1 MAVDAPT
8 VSGAAER
15 EPLYAYIRLAAALT
29 IMTIGTVGMYAI
41 VVALKPIAAEFG
53 ASRSDASVAYAV
65 TMIGFGVGG
74 VMMGR
79 WSDRVGV
86 MWPCL
91 FGTLILALGFILA
104 AQASSLW
111 QLYLAQGLMIGML
124 GNAALFAPLVAD
136 TTLWFHRRR
145 GIAVAIVASGNY
157 LAGVL
162 WPPVIQ
168 HYIDASDWRA
178 TYTGIGLFCGIAMP
192 PLCLMLQRRAPVVLA
207 AAADTDAGTDQPL
220 GLSPN
225 RLHGLLAVAGIA
237 CCLAMAMPQAHIVA
251 HATDLGHA
259 AQRGAEMLAVMLAT
273 GIVSRLVFGWISDHI
288 GGLETL
294 LLGSS
299 LQALM
304 LIGFMF
310 AESLSSLYL
319 MAALFGLSQ
328 GGIVPS
334 YAMIVRRYFVPGQ
347 AGWRIA
353 LVLSM
358 TLLGMAL
365 GGWLAGL
372 LYDLTGS
379 YRMAFINAVIFNL
392 LNMAIAGALLR
403 RARQGV

>member
-1 MAVDAPT
+1 MAVDAAQA
-8 VSGAAER
+8 GR
-15 EPLYAYIRLAAALT
+15 EPIYAYIRLAASLT
-29 IMTIGTVGMYAI
+29 VMTMGTVGMYAI

-53 ASRSDASVAYAV
+53 ATRSDASMAYAV

-74 VMMGR
+74 VIMGR

-86 MWPCL
+86 MWPAL
-91 FGTLILALGFILA
+91 VGSVLLALGFVLA
-104 AQASSLW
+104 ARAENLF
-111 QLYLAQGLMIGML
+111 QLYLAQGLLIGML

-168 HYIDASDWRA
+168 YYIDLSGWRA
-178 TYTGIGLFCGIAMP
+178 TYTGIGVFCLVAIP
-192 PLCLMLQRRAPVVLA
+192 PLCLILYRRAPVLNDTDSEQE
-207 AAADTDAGTDQPL
+207 ADTDRPL

-225 RLHGLLAVAGIA
+225 GLHGWLCIAGIA
-237 CCLAMAMPQAHIVA
+237 CCVAMAMPQAHIVA

-259 AQRGAEMLAVMLAT
+259 AQRGAEMLALMLAT
-273 GIVSRLVFGWISDHI
+273 GIVSRLGFGWISDRI
-288 GGLETL
+288 GGLSTL
-294 LLGSS
+294 MLGGS
-299 LQALM
+299 LQAVM
-304 LIGFMF
+304 LFGFMF

-334 YAMIVRRYFVPGQ
+334 YAIIARRYFVPGQ

-353 LVLSM
+353 LVLSL
-358 TLLGMAL
+358 TLLGMAF
-365 GGWLAGL
+365 GGWLAGF

-379 YRMAFINAVIFNL
+379 YRMAFIIAVGFNL
-392 LNMAIAGALLR
+392 ANMAIAFALLR
-403 RARQGV
+403 RARLGL

>member
-1 MAVDAPT
+1 MAVDAAQA
-8 VSGAAER
+8 GR
-15 EPLYAYIRLAAALT
+15 EPIYAYIRLAASLT
-29 IMTIGTVGMYAI
+29 VMTMGTVGMYAI

-53 ASRSDASVAYAV
+53 ATRSDASMAYAV

-74 VMMGR
+74 VIMGR

-86 MWPCL
+86 MWPAL
-91 FGTLILALGFILA
+91 VGSVLLALGFVLA
-104 AQASSLW
+104 ARAENLF
-111 QLYLAQGLMIGML
+111 QLYLAQGLLIGML

-168 HYIDASDWRA
+168 YYIDLSGWRA
-178 TYTGIGLFCGIAMP
+178 TYTGIGVFCLVAMP
-192 PLCLMLQRRAPVVLA
+192 PLCLILYRRAPVLNDTDSEQE
-207 AAADTDAGTDQPL
+207 ADTDRPL

-225 RLHGLLAVAGIA
+225 GLHGWLCIAGIA
-237 CCLAMAMPQAHIVA
+237 CCVAMAMPQAHIVA

-259 AQRGAEMLAVMLAT
+259 AQRGAEMLALMLAT
-273 GIVSRLVFGWISDHI
+273 GIVSRLGFGWISDRI
-288 GGLETL
+288 GGLSTL
-294 LLGSS
+294 MLGGS
-299 LQALM
+299 LQAVM
-304 LIGFMF
+304 LFGFMF

-334 YAMIVRRYFVPGQ
+334 YAIIARRYFVPGQ

-353 LVLSM
+353 LVLSL
-358 TLLGMAL
+358 TLLGMAF
-365 GGWLAGL
+365 GGWLAGF

-379 YRMAFINAVIFNL
+379 YRMAFIIAVGFNL
-392 LNMAIAGALLR
+392 ANMAIAFALLR
-403 RARQGV
+403 RARLGL